1 VSRVARPLVLL
12 VEDSEPV
19 RDAYSILLNESGY
32 AVATAAD
39 GISALSA
46 AADSPPDIVL
56 LDLGL
61 PGMDGLHVVRAL
73 KLAPRTAAIPVLALT
88 GTDDPEIRR
97 ACMAAGCAD
106 YLVKPFPTQL
116 LLRAL
121 ADHLA

>member
-1 VSRVARPLVLL
+1 
-12 VEDSEPV
+12 
-19 RDAYSILLNESGY
+19 
-32 AVATAAD
+32 
-39 GISALSA
+39 
-46 AADSPPDIVL
+46 
-56 LDLGL
+56 
-61 PGMDGLHVVRAL
+61 MDGLHVVRAL